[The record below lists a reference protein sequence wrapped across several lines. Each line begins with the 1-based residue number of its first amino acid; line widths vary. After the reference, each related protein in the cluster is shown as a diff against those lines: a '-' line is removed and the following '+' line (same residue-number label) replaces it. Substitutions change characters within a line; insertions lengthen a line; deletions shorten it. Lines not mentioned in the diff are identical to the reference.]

1 MEENFAAFR
10 GNFCDKCPRAKLPLE
25 SSYLGG
31 NSPGGKFP
39 RVHLSL
45 GAIAREVKIGGAA
58 IILGSII
65 LGGNCSGGQF
75 SSWSI
80 VRTPHDKCKIFHY
93 TFQFSTLLLYTLL
106 SKLELFVVNRNFYR
120 LRGVLNERQSG
131 QCSYRN
137 KCPKLYF
144 PVFPRLKHVVNQSVY
159 WDINMDDWQQW
170 LVRVTVINRLIHV
183 NSAYFTDQKPIFN
196 NIIM

>member
-1 MEENFAAFR
+1 MPPSKIAPREQLFRWQFSGGQVSSSAFI
-10 GNFCDKCPRAKLPLE
+10 
-25 SSYLGG
+25 LGG
-31 NSPGGKFP
+31 NCTGSKNWGP
-39 RVHLSL
+39 
-45 GAIAREVKIGGAA
+45 A

-80 VRTPHDKCKIFHY
+80 VRTPHDRCKIFHY

-159 WDINMDDWQQW
+159 
-170 LVRVTVINRLIHV
+170 
-183 NSAYFTDQKPIFN
+183 
-196 NIIM
+196 